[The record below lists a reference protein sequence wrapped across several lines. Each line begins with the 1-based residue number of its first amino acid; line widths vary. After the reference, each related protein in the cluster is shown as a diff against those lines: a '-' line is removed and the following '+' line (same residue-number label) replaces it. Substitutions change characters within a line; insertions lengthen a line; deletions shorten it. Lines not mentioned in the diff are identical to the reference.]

1 MSEIQ
6 VNTSDLRKGS
16 QNLNNVANEIGNV
29 QNQINRTVAS
39 VGNAY
44 DGQLRAAIEGIM
56 NGSAQTGVRLQNR
69 AVELGNELLSRA
81 NGFEVANQATFSSL
95 SKISSQVN
103 GQFPNSGFP
112 SLPSNSDQTKA
123 MTFLGIAGIM
133 GVSFASL
140 LTSTFKS
147 INSSLDL
154 LSNENF
160 SYNAYKEIGRIF
172 NNLAGNKKA
181 GFVGRMDKVGRFIKT
196 SQYMKFGIIPIG
208 LGTLSD
214 VIEGDNLLHAVG
226 SETIEFLL
234 DAGIYFIPYVGAF
247 YLGTKIGMAIGA
259 AATGVLDAVGM
270 HESASNVND
279 ALEYLDF
286 TDRIGDWA
294 ATKIGDAISDFIENP
309 PVILDSPIQP
319 ASPSRLA

>member
-6 VNTSDLRKGS
+6 VNTGDLHNGS
-16 QNLNNVANEIGNV
+16 QALNGASTKIGDAQSRLGRIV
-29 QNQINRTVAS
+29 GSI
-39 VGNAY
+39 GNAY

-56 NGSAQTGVRLQNR
+56 GGSAQTGSRLQNR
-69 AVELGNELLSRA
+69 AVNLGNELISRA

-95 SKISSQVN
+95 SNISSQLN
-103 GQFPNSGFP
+103 GPLPNSGFP
-112 SLPSNSDQTKA
+112 SLPSNSDQIKA
-123 MTFLGIAGIM
+123 MTFLGIAGIT
-133 GVSFASL
+133 GTSFASL

-154 LSNENF
+154 LSNKNF

-214 VIEGDNLLHAVG
+214 VVEGDNLLHAVG

-259 AATGVLDAVGM
+259 ATAGVLDAAGM